1 MIISPHLSLNH
12 NICENILDVER
23 GKSPL
28 SVYKHGHHLFYFV
41 FHSLLWN
48 RAQINNKTRKI
59 TVQLLIIDGFGFKL
73 QGHTCPHLINL
84 YVTSCKIVL

>member
-1 MIISPHLSLNH
+1 MWRGGNLHYQYISMII
-12 NICENILDVER
+12 IYFILYFIV
-23 GKSPL
+23 
-28 SVYKHGHHLFYFV
+28 LFY
-41 FHSLLWN
+41 SLLWN